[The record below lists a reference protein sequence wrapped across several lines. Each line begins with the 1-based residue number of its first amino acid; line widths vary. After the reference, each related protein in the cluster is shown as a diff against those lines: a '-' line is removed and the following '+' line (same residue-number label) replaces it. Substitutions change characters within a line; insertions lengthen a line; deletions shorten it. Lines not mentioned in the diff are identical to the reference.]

1 MAWTQVYDP
10 VVSEVVSACIAAIP
24 LVILLYMLAI
34 KRAKGHI
41 AALAGLASA
50 FIIAV
55 LIWRMPV
62 VTAISSVGLGV
73 ANGLFPII
81 WIVITAVWVY
91 NMTVESGEF
100 EIIKD
105 SLARVTPDR
114 RLQTIFIAFA
124 FGSFLEGTAGFGTPV
139 AITAA
144 MLAGLGF
151 NPIYGA
157 GLCLIA
163 NTAPVAFG
171 AIGAPVLTAAS
182 VSGMDPNLISQVAA
196 RQLPLLAIIIP
207 FWLSIVMCGFRRS
220 MEILPAI
227 LVAGVCFAG
236 AQFIFANFHGPT
248 LPDIMSAIATI
259 VGLLV
264 LLRYWKPSS
273 IFRFAED
280 PAISTDG
287 HGYSGKV
294 VLRAWGPYLILAVMV
309 FLWGL
314 PQFKAVLNSISAPSF
329 AWPLLDGMVNRA
341 APIVASESPYAA
353 VFTFGWVSAGGTAI
367 LLSGFIAVPLMPGYS
382 YAKAVKCFF
391 TTLHQLRFPILT
403 IASVLGLAF
412 LMNYAG
418 MSSTLGLA
426 FTKTGSF
433 FPFFAPLIGWLGVF
447 LRYFVQRAV
456 LQHAAHHRHRRGHSA
471 RTGRGLQRRGRRDRQ
486 DDFSPVH
493 QRGYLGYQHGRPGRQ
508 SFPFCSGPQHRTHAY
523 SLRAGLLSGR
533 LPELDASVRRKTGSA
548 WKVSMQ
554 TNAGIVP
561 GGRSGSRFLL
571 MAPNEYGA
579 VRS

>member
-24 LVILLYMLAI
+24 LVVLLYMLAV

-41 AALAGLASA
+41 AALCGLGAA
-50 FIIAV
+50 FVIAV
-55 LIWRMPV
+55 AVWRMPV
-62 VTAISSVGLGV
+62 ITAISSVGLGV
-73 ANGLFPII
+73 VNGLFPII

-151 NPIYGA
+151 NPLYGA
-157 GLCLIA
+157 SLCLIA

-182 VSGMDPNLISQVAA
+182 VSGMDANLISQVAA
-196 RQLPLLAIIIP
+196 RQLPILAIIIP
-207 FWLSIVMCGFRRS
+207 FWLSVVMCGFRRS
-220 MEILPAI
+220 LEILPAI
-227 LVAGVCFAG
+227 IVAGICFAG
-236 AQFIFANFHGPT
+236 ALFVFANFHGPT
-248 LPDIMSAIATI
+248 LPDVMAAIATI
-259 VGLLV
+259 AGLLF
-264 LLRYWKPSS
+264 LLRFWKPSR
-273 IFRFAED
+273 IFRFEGD
-280 PAISTDG
+280 PEIVESGTK
-287 HGYSGKV
+287 YSGKV

-309 FLWGL
+309 FFWGL
-314 PQFKAVLNSISAPSF
+314 PQFKAVLNSISAPVFS
-329 AWPLLDGMVNRA
+329 WPLLDGMVNRA
-341 APIVASESPYAA
+341 APIVPEETVYAA
-353 VFTFGWVSAGGTAI
+353 KFTFGWVSAGGTAI
-367 LLSGFIAVPLMPGYS
+367 LIGGFLSVPLMPGYS

-426 FTKTGSF
+426 FTHTGF
-433 FPFFAPLIGWLGVF
+433 MFAFFAPLIGWLGVF
-447 LRYFVQRAV
+447 LTGSDTSSNALFCSMQHTTATAV
-456 LQHAAHHRHRRGHSA
+456 GIPPELAVASNAVGGVTGKMISPQSISVATSATNMVGQEGNLFRMAIGHSIA
-471 RTGRGLQRRGRRDRQ
+471 LTLFLCVLVYLQ
-486 DDFSPVH
+486 STV
-493 QRGYLGYQHGRPGRQ
+493 
-508 SFPFCSGPQHRTHAY
+508 
-523 SLRAGLLSGR
+523 LSWM
-533 LPELDASVRRKTGSA
+533 LP
-548 WKVSMQ
+548 
-554 TNAGIVP
+554 
-561 GGRSGSRFLL
+561 
-571 MAPNEYGA
+571 
-579 VRS
+579 